1 MRTELSGQAGELLRE
16 AESRVY
22 RRTDAMFGI
31 LFVVQ
36 FFGVVAAALFISPR
50 TWSGSESSVHVH
62 VWAGLVL
69 GALLCA
75 MPLALIVF
83 RRGEA
88 VTRYT
93 ISVAQMLF
101 SGLLIHLTGGRIEA
115 HFHIFGSLAFLAFY
129 RDWRLLI
136 PATAVTAADH
146 VLRGMFW
153 PESVF
158 GVLVATPWRAFEH
171 AGWVIFE
178 DIFLATSCIQAR
190 KEMVEIADSR
200 ARLETAY
207 IETEQQVRD
216 RTAELT
222 ERTESL
228 ARSEERFR
236 LTVQGSQ
243 HGIWDWDLETNTVYY
258 APRWKQLFGYTEDE
272 IGDSPEEWLGRI
284 VSGHLTQFH
293 DAVSELTLGESEQLD
308 LELEMTHA
316 DGGTRW
322 VLCRATA
329 HKDAAGK
336 VTRLVGSLADISD
349 LKAAQERL
357 RVLAHHDRLTGL
369 PNRAVFTER
378 VSHAVA
384 CAKRDPSRSF
394 AVLFGDFDGFK
405 NVNDSLG
412 HAMGDAML
420 VRASERFR
428 SMLRECDTVARM
440 GGDEFAVL
448 LDDVKTPEAA
458 MAKAEGLIDSFRE
471 PFSLKGNIIS
481 STLSLGLVMSGSKY
495 ETAEAMLRDADA
507 AMYQAKSSGKSRVQ
521 IFDEAMH
528 QAAMRR
534 LDTER
539 ELRLATMDEK
549 TLDESFRL
557 QYQPIVDLVDARI
570 VGFEALVRWE
580 HPVNGMIAPDKFI
593 PIAEETGTIV
603 PIGEWT
609 LRRAFEQAVIWR
621 RNIGPTRPLKVNV
634 NLSRRQLIQPGL
646 IPSLEK
652 LMDETGVRPSDVML
666 ELTETFMMDARIDAV
681 EIMNRIRALGI
692 SLAMDDF
699 GTGQSS
705 LSCLRQFPIQTLK
718 IDRAFLLNITRKRE
732 FSAVVQAIISLAN
745 NLELDVV
752 AEGVEDDNQLVQLQ
766 AMECAHAQGYY
777 FSRPVDAAEA
787 TRLLDGGLSLPG
799 LRAA

>member
-1 MRTELSGQAGELLRE
+1 MRTEPGGHAGELLRE

-69 GALLCA
+69 GALLCL

-93 ISVAQMLF
+93 ISVSQMLF

-146 VLRGMFW
+146 VVRGMFW

-178 DIFLATSCIQAR
+178 DIFLAASCVQAR
-190 KEMVEIADSR
+190 REMVEIADSR
-200 ARLETAY
+200 ARLEGAY
-207 IETEQQVRD
+207 RETEQQVRD

-228 ARSEERFR
+228 ERSEERFR
-236 LTVQGSQ
+236 LTVLGSQ
-243 HGIWDWDLETNTVYY
+243 HGIWDWDLTSNTVYY
-258 APRWKQLFGYTEDE
+258 APRWKQLFGYADDE

-284 VSGHLTQFH
+284 VSGHLTPFH

-329 HKDAAGK
+329 HKDASGK

-428 SMLRECDTVARM
+428 SMLGERDTVARM

-448 LDDVKTPEAA
+448 LDDVESPEAA
-458 MAKAEGLIDSFRE
+458 LARAEGLIDAFRE
-471 PFSLKGNIIS
+471 PFTLKGNIIA

-495 ETAEAMLRDADA
+495 DTAEAMLRDADA
-507 AMYQAKSSGKSRVQ
+507 AMYQAKSNGKSRVQ

-528 QAAMRR
+528 RAVMRR

-539 ELRLATMDEK
+539 ELRLATMNE
-549 TLDESFRL
+549 TTIEASFRL
-557 QYQPIVDLVDARI
+557 RYQPIVDLVDARV

-621 RNIGPTRPLKVNV
+621 RNIGPTRPFKVNV

-652 LMDETGVRPSDVML
+652 LIEETGVRPSDVML

-766 AMECAHAQGYY
+766 AMECAHAQGYF